1 MGAIWGY
8 DVYLQQSNAHFWVE
22 VSAENNSSFEAQDS
36 DVEISEEDQNF
47 QESRFLS
54 VTKTHTSDNHSYRS
68 PRLILP
74 FYSVW
79 HPPKLS

>member
-1 MGAIWGY
+1 MGVIWCY
-8 DVYLQQSNAHFWVE
+8 DVYLQQSNTNYWVE
-22 VSAENNSSFEAQDS
+22 VTAENDSSFEAQDS
-36 DVEISEEDQNF
+36 DVEISEEDQIF
-47 QESRFLS
+47 HMQLFLS
-54 VTKTHTSDNHSYRS
+54 ASEMNVADNHFYIS